1 MKRFVCLLLA
11 LIMVVS
17 ILPATAL
24 AASERSTSDKA
35 ANLLMQFEG
44 FEAKEYTSGG
54 NHYIGYGTK
63 LDPDEYGTY
72 PDGITESK
80 AKEIM
85 KTYLKDVVDVALNSF
100 TATNNLDLTQEQH
113 DALAIF
119 SYSFG
124 TAWLNG
130 NGPLRAAVLQGKT
143 GNEFINALA
152 QSHGGT
158 PDLDSQ
164 YFKGMM
170 NRRLAEANLY
180 LNGEY
185 SPNAPSNYTY
195 VIFDMDGDEDVKSTD
210 KVRAYD
216 SSTYPMVTEKPTIPA
231 GKDFL
236 GWYLQE
242 DMIYDWLGVH
252 VGSPI
257 TYLSSETAE
266 KVLVARFS
274 NSGQTNPTYYTVNTN
289 TLPYRDVYNGDMFA
303 DDNAL
308 AQMIES
314 ILESMVG
321 ELDAPYAEDM
331 LYYQLKMEL
340 LSIGKLKA
348 GTDFLV
354 TSEKQVTREVEVDGK
369 MQTIGLKWLYGKGT
383 AENGSEITGWIYY
396 GRQITDSDIDA
407 ITPGTAIATATTTAK
422 VDIREGATADSADIG
437 DIAKGVTVK
446 IYEIKEQQTET
457 GNQLW
462 GKVNVN
468 GVVGWI
474 NLVHAEIDAIEDGD
488 NQGTVGTTG
497 TIVNTDYVNIRKGAG
512 VNKTQITQ
520 LPRGTKVLVLE
531 TKTVNGAQW
540 GRVTWEGLIG
550 GYSEGW
556 VYMYY
561 VQLDGALNGST
572 GSDSNATNEP
582 VLYTGV
588 VTSNINLNVRAKA
601 SVYGDKVT
609 SLPNGT
615 KINIYEVTTKDGVK
629 WGRIGEGQW
638 VCLQYVNLTEV
649 PQNNNS
655 GSTVTT
661 TSIQATVTSNT
672 LDVFLN
678 YNSNSEKVGSLKKGD
693 VVTILERNTE
703 NTETGSRIWGRIS
716 HNGLAGWIN
725 LAYVELK
732 TVTSVNGSTG
742 STTGT
747 TGSTAT
753 PTAEGLVYN
762 CTSVNVRKSAG
773 VGSDIVIKLPANT
786 RVTVYEQ
793 ITFENAPWAHI
804 KWNNGANEG
813 WACMYYITLSSTIT
827 GNGTVGSTTG
837 DSNILNGTNS
847 TTISATGTV
856 NSNIDLNVR
865 SGAGLGYAKIGTLKN
880 GTAVSIYEQAAAD
893 GMIWGRINYGSTSGW
908 VCMSYIQINSASST
922 GKGVMGTIA
931 RCFSHVNVR
940 SAPGTNNALLTTIPV
955 GTRVEVFEQQM
966 YSNQYWG
973 RVMQGWIC
981 MDYVLLDSELPPG
994 TILDATEPTT
1004 EATQPSTEGSAD
1016 VTINTRNEVPYV
1028 IKGTTNLELNV
1039 RNDADVDSMKVGTIK
1054 AGQNV
1059 TILAV
1064 KNNNSELWGRIDE
1077 YATAGWINLANAS
1090 NTQNVSYI
1098 VKGYVNTDEQAVY
1111 VNADTDSMV
1120 KGTLNVNTYLEITK
1134 LNTDNDIVYGWV
1146 ESGINGW
1153 IPMSRISDKEVD
1165 VIPVYKSS
1173 TDSFGSDRTSGT
1185 TTMAISAYKAVN
1197 NSEVVFKL
1205 KQGVKVYVGDLKIEN
1220 GIVWGKLTANGTIG
1234 WIDMSAVNYVVNNGA
1249 VATELNVRTAKNTTD
1264 PENILGTLAAGAD
1277 VSVCEIGFDSYG
1289 NLWGKVYNCNSNT
1302 DLNGGYVM
1310 ICKWDNLYNGNY
1322 NINNIF
1328 N

>member
-11 LIMVVS
+11 LIMVVG

-24 AASERSTSDKA
+24 AASERSTSDNA
-35 ANLLMQFEG
+35 ANLLTQFEG

-54 NHYIGYGTK
+54 KSYIGYGTQITA
-63 LDPDEYGTY
+63 GSY
-72 PDGITESK
+72 PNGITESK
-80 AKEIM
+80 AREIM
-85 KTYLKDVVDVALNSF
+85 KTYLKDTVDEALNEF
-100 TATNNLDLTQEQH
+100 TETNNLDLTQAQH

-130 NGPLRAAVLQGKT
+130 NGPLRKAVLAGTT
-143 GNEFINALA
+143 GNDFINALA

-180 LNGEY
+180 LNGQY
-185 SPNAPSNYTY
+185 SYNAPSNYTY
-195 VIFDMDGDEDVKSTD
+195 VIFDMDGDEKVAANDL
-210 KVRAYD
+210 VRAYD
-216 SSTYPMVTEKPTIPA
+216 ANTYPMITEKPELKQ
-231 GKDFL
+231 GEEFL

-242 DMIYDWLGVH
+242 EAIYDWFGVH
-252 VGSPI
+252 VGSPV
-257 TYLSSETAE
+257 TYLSSETAG
-266 KVLVARFS
+266 KVLVARIS
-274 NSGQTNPTYYTVNTN
+274 ETDKETNTYYTINTN
-289 TLPYRDVYNGDMFA
+289 TLLYREVFS
-303 DDNAL
+303 DDL
-308 AQMIES
+308 FEDTDQLGKW
-314 ILESMVG
+314 LESLMG
-321 ELDAPYAEDM
+321 NLDAPYYDYENQ
-331 LYYQLKMEL
+331 YGLKMEYFV
-340 LSIGKLKA
+340 IGTLKS
-348 GTDFLV
+348 GTDFTV
-354 TSEKQVTREVEVDGK
+354 TKETQVSG
-369 MQTIGLKWLYGKGT
+369 IKWLYGTGT
-383 AENGSEITGWIYY
+383 DENGKEISGWIYY
-396 GRQITDSDIDA
+396 GGQFEELPAED
-407 ITPGTAIATATTTAK
+407 TAIATATAFA
-422 VDIREGATADSADIG
+422 DINVREGATVDSNIV
-437 DIAKGVTVK
+437 KVNGVNQVIKNGQTVK

-457 GNQLW
+457 GNKNW
-462 GKVNVN
+462 GKIKITQNVN
-468 GVVGWI
+468 GKEVVLAEGWI
-474 NLVHAEIDAIEDGD
+474 NLAYAEIDAIEDGD
-488 NQGTVGTTG
+488 NLGTVGTTG
-497 TIVNTDYVNIRKGAG
+497 TIVNTDYVNIRKNAG
-512 VNKTQITQ
+512 VNSTQITQ
-520 LPRGTKVLVLE
+520 LPRGTKVLVVE
-531 TKTVNGAQW
+531 TKNVNGAQW
-540 GRVTWEGLIG
+540 GLVKWEGLIG

-572 GSDSNATNEP
+572 GSDSNAANEP

-588 VTSNINLNVRAKA
+588 VTSNINLNVREEPD
-601 SVYGDKVT
+601 VYADKVT

-615 KINIYEVTTKDGVK
+615 KVNIYEVETTNGVK

-638 VCLQYVNLTEV
+638 VCLQYVNLTEI

-747 TGSTAT
+747 TGSTAA

-908 VCMSYIQINSASST
+908 VCMSYIQISSASST

-955 GTRVEVFEQQM
+955 GTRVEVFEQQL

-1054 AGQNV
+1054 AGQTV

-1077 YATAGWINLANAS
+1077 YATAGWINLTNAS
-1090 NTQNVSYI
+1090 NAQNVSYM
-1098 VKGYVNTDEQAVY
+1098 VEGYVNTDEQPVY

-1146 ESGINGW
+1146 EEGINGW
-1153 IPMSRISDKEVD
+1153 IPMARISAEEVD
-1165 VIPVYKSS
+1165 VIPTYKSS
-1173 TDSFGSDRTSGT
+1173 TDSFGDADRTSGT
-1185 TTMAISAYKAVN
+1185 TTMAISAYDAANGSK
-1197 NSEVVFKL
+1197 VVFKL
-1205 KQGVKVYVGDLKIEN
+1205 KQGVKVYVGDLKIES

-1234 WIDMSAVNYVVNNGA
+1234 WINMGAVNYVINNCP
-1249 VATELNVRTAKNTTD
+1249 VINELNVRTAKNTTD
-1264 PENILGTLAAGAD
+1264 PDNILGTLDAGSPI
-1277 VSVCEIGFDSYG
+1277 SVCELSFDGMG
-1289 NLWGKVYNCNSNT
+1289 NLWAKVYNCSKA
-1302 DLNGGYVM
+1302 DLNGGYIMVREFRNDLGRTVYHVDG
-1310 ICKWDNLYNGNY
+1310 I
-1322 NINNIF
+1322 ITVF
-1328 N
+1328 